1 MSPQQVV
8 AREKEVARYVWQP
21 RPINIWEAMQ
31 PLYPLQAHILKKL
44 KQYFAQRG
52 CLFIREGNQAT
63 ELGPVAHCGIFYG
76 KDREEEVDPMVRL
89 PMMPKPRGAALVIN
103 TFEKLPTDRPR
114 FDLGREQIVRK
125 ACHITFTA
133 EGNPHGESFE
143 RVLWASMP
151 GNNVILE
158 GTEEELIEAL
168 GIRILAHSGAGK
180 VNKHVA
186 DVDPGYSWDDWAR
199 SPVHADIASAAH
211 ALGKAELIENE
222 IPLRSYASDY
232 HVRNALRF
240 LQRSAMG
247 EGMRSQLD
255 TQLRTMGVTTSGGN
269 KIQVSPDAM
278 DGHSIPIRA
287 VSADGYVRA
296 ITSDCPIN
304 FITPSVET
312 HENAMVYLA
321 GALLNAGLV
330 HDFDSFLV
338 YVRNHLDKHGT
349 IDVLPRGMKPKVTV
363 IDHFHRQPV
372 AGSLRHP
379 ERVEVVYPDLDRFP
393 EIDFPCGVRE
403 AELHLLSAL
412 FQSKLFT
419 SSKPL
424 DGKMVIAV
432 LPGHGLV
439 AASDCTR
446 DEMTEMLIN
455 GMAMEE
461 IVRV

>member
-8 AREKEVARYVWQP
+8 ERKSEAPGYVWQP
-21 RPINIWEAMQ
+21 RPINVWEAMQ
-31 PLYPLQAHILKKL
+31 PLNPLQAHIFKQLKRYL
-44 KQYFAQRG
+44 AAHGCRFVARG
-52 CLFIREGNQAT
+52 GEST

-89 PMMPKPRGAALVIN
+89 PMMPKPRGKPLVIN
-103 TFEKLPTDRPR
+103 TLEKIPDDRPL
-114 FDLGREQIVRK
+114 FDIGREQIVRK

-133 EGNPHGESFE
+133 EGDPAGESFG

-151 GNNVILE
+151 GNNIILE
-158 GTEEELIEAL
+158 GSQEDLIEAL
-168 GIRILAHSGAGK
+168 GIRILAHCGAGK

-186 DVDPGYSWDDWAR
+186 DVDPGFGWKQWAA

-211 ALGKAELIENE
+211 ALGEAGLIENE
-222 IPLRSYASDY
+222 IPLRTYASDE
-232 HVRNALRF
+232 HVKNALRF

-255 TQLRTMGVTTSGGN
+255 PDLRLMGVTTSGGN
-269 KIQVSPDAM
+269 KIEVSPDAEN
-278 DGHSIPIRA
+278 GHTIPILA
-287 VSADGYVRA
+287 ISWDGYIRA
-296 ITSDCPIN
+296 IPDGCPVN

-330 HDFDSFLV
+330 RDFDSFLA
-338 YVRNHLDKHGT
+338 YVRNHIDEHGS
-349 IDVLPRGMKPKVTV
+349 IDVLPKGMIPNVTV

-372 AGSLRHP
+372 AGSIRDSDK
-379 ERVEVVYPDLDRFP
+379 VEVVYPALTRFP
-393 EIDFPCGVRE
+393 EIDFPCGARE

-412 FQSKLFT
+412 FKSKLFT
-419 SSKPL
+419 ADEPL
-424 DGKMVIAV
+424 GGKVIIAV

-439 AASDCTR
+439 AASDGTR
-446 DEMTEMLIN
+446 AELTDMLIN
-455 GMAMEE
+455 GMEMEE

>member
-1 MSPQQVV
+1 
-8 AREKEVARYVWQP
+8 
-21 RPINIWEAMQ
+21 
-31 PLYPLQAHILKKL
+31 
-44 KQYFAQRG
+44 
-52 CLFIREGNQAT
+52 
-63 ELGPVAHCGIFYG
+63 
-76 KDREEEVDPMVRL
+76 MVRL

-103 TFEKLPTDRPR
+103 TFAKLPDDRPR

-125 ACHITFTA
+125 ACHITFAA
-133 EGNPHGESFE
+133 EGDPNGTTFS

-158 GTEEELIEAL
+158 GTEDEMIEAL

-180 VNKHVA
+180 VNKHEA
-186 DVDPGYSWDDWAR
+186 DADPGFGWDDWAR
-199 SPVHADIASAAH
+199 SPVHADISAAAH
-211 ALGKAELIENE
+211 ALGAANLIENE

-255 TQLRTMGVTTSGGN
+255 PKLRLMGVTTSGGN
-269 KIQVSPDAM
+269 KIQVSPDAL
-278 DGHSIPIRA
+278 DGHSIPIKA
-287 VSADGYVRA
+287 ISWDGYIRA

-330 HDFDSFLV
+330 HDLDTFLT
-338 YVRNHLDKHGT
+338 YVRQHIDKHGS
-349 IDVLPRGMKPKVTV
+349 IDVLPKGLSPKVTV

-372 AGSLRHP
+372 AGSVINP

-412 FQSKLFT
+412 FRSKAFT
-419 SSKPL
+419 AREPL
-424 DGKMVIAV
+424 NGKVVIAV

-439 AASDCTR
+439 AASDCSR
-446 DEMTEMLIN
+446 TELTDMLIN
-455 GMAMEE
+455 GMEMEE